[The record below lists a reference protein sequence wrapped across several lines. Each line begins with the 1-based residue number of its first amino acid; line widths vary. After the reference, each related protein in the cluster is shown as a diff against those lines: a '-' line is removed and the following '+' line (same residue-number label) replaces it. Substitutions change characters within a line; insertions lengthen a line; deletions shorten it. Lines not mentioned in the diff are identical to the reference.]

1 MFVDGSSPVPLK
13 RRRHTNIDPME
24 VESAKSKLAAAK
36 EKFGREIRVFETS
49 LPSAT
54 PTVSSNS
61 EETDDFYEFTAE
73 DYYRILAKKK
83 EDKFL
88 KTRKLRE
95 AEEAARRLKV
105 TKAVIRVRFPDNHTL
120 EVTFHPSE
128 TFQSLVDF
136 LSKVVTH
143 PDLPFHLYT
152 TPPKKVIKDMSQDF
166 YSAGF
171 IPGAIVYFSY
181 DVPKGDDIAA
191 ANSGPFLH
199 EDIMCLKGLEVM
211 TEQPEPVESAPE
223 PVMAT
228 HHPVVQEQK
237 SAEKKPV
244 KPKWLKM

>member
-24 VESAKSKLAAAK
+24 VESAKAKFAAAK
-36 EKFGREIRVFETS
+36 EKFGRDILVFETS
-49 LPSAT
+49 SSSA
-54 PTVSSNS
+54 SSSVNS
-61 EETDDFYEFTAE
+61 NIEETDDFFEFTAE

-88 KTRKLRE
+88 KTRKIRD
-95 AEEAARRLKV
+95 AEEAARRSKI

-120 EVTFHPSE
+120 EVTFHSSE
-128 TFQSLVDF
+128 TFQSLFDF
-136 LSKVVTH
+136 LSKVLAQ

-152 TPPKKVIKDMSQDF
+152 TPPKKLIKDMSQDF

-181 DVPKGDDIAA
+181 DVPKGEDTAS
-191 ANSGPFLH
+191 ANCGPFLH
-199 EDIMCLKGLEVM
+199 EDIMSLKGLELM
-211 TEQPEPVESAPE
+211 NEQPEPVQSAPE
-223 PVMAT
+223 PVVVNPP
-228 HHPVVQEQK
+228 PVAQEPK
-237 SAEKKPV
+237 PAGKKPA